1 MLKCYAE
8 HRQPSVLARP
18 DTAAQLMSKHNTGH
32 ARQTWKDTTSKI
44 NQECSGWEA
53 ERTIILV
60 KRFRKMGD
68 RHRLRHTDIILVTLA
83 GIIIHSRTLFAFSSE
98 L

>member
-32 ARQTWKDTTSKI
+32 ARETWKDTTSKI

-60 KRFRKMGD
+60 NVSERWE
-68 RHRLRHTDIILVTLA
+68 TDTDYVIQILYW
-83 GIIIHSRTLFAFSSE
+83 
-98 L
+98 

>member
-32 ARQTWKDTTSKI
+32 ARETWKDTTSKI
-44 NQECSGWEA
+44 NQKCSGWEA

-60 KRFRKMGD
+60 NISERWE
-68 RHRLRHTDIILVTLA
+68 TDTDYVIQILYW
-83 GIIIHSRTLFAFSSE
+83 
-98 L
+98 

>member
-8 HRQPSVLARP
+8 HRQPSVQARP

-32 ARQTWKDTTSKI
+32 ARETWKDTTSKI
-44 NQECSGWEA
+44 NQECFGWEA

-60 KRFRKMGD
+60 NVSERWE
-68 RHRLRHTDIILVTLA
+68 TDTDYVIQILYW
-83 GIIIHSRTLFAFSSE
+83 
-98 L
+98 

>member
-60 KRFRKMGD
+60 NISERWE
-68 RHRLRHTDIILVTLA
+68 TDTDYVIQILYW
-83 GIIIHSRTLFAFSSE
+83 
-98 L
+98 